1 MRELGPA
8 FERTSGHK
16 IAFQFGA
23 TPELIKAAT
32 GGAPFDLAV
41 VPQEV
46 FQDAG
51 ARAAFVAGPTTE
63 IARVGF
69 GIAVRAGAPKPD
81 ISTPEAMKQTLLKA
95 QSIATLPASAAGAQ
109 VLRTFERLGIGDALK
124 PKIKAVT
131 APAAIVEAV
140 AKGEAELGV
149 FLSNVLTAPGIDLV
163 GPFPPELQQSLVYMA
178 AVAANTNSADAAKA
192 FLSFLTT
199 PAAAAVIKAKGMEPA
214 AR

>member
-1 MRELGPA
+1 MKTSSTTATAMLTLVLLVWPMVDMQAAELTILAGGGITGPMRELGPA
-8 FERTSGHK
+8 FERASGHK
-16 IAFQFGA
+16 ITFQFGA
-23 TPELIKAAT
+23 TPDLIKQAT

-51 ARAAFVAGPTTE
+51 ARAAFIAGPTME

-131 APAAIVEAV
+131 APAAIVEA
-140 AKGEAELGV
+140 
-149 FLSNVLTAPGIDLV
+149 
-163 GPFPPELQQSLVYMA
+163 
-178 AVAANTNSADAAKA
+178 
-192 FLSFLTT
+192 
-199 PAAAAVIKAKGMEPA
+199 
-214 AR
+214 